1 MKLFSLSADGR
12 TLAFGA
18 IEGGGLSNGTGYAR
32 ILSWNQGSWNQLGED
47 ITGDVFEDDAGSSI
61 SLSDDG
67 RTIAVGATG
76 ANSIADR
83 YLGRIR
89 VYQFDGLAWNQLGE
103 TFDGNVNGG
112 IGHSISLSGD
122 GQTIAFGNSGNA
134 ANGTLDSTRI
144 YRWNDTAWHQLGSDI
159 VGEEAFDFSGTSVSL
174 ARNGQ
179 TVAIGAPGSGGN
191 GDNSG
196 HTRIFDW
203 GGTEWVQRGI
213 DIDGEAP
220 GDQSGYSV
228 ALSADSYTVAI
239 GAHYNN
245 GTDTSAG
252 HTRIYRWDGITWSQ
266 LGEDIDG
273 EAFFDYSGYSVSLS
287 ADGQEVAIGAHSND
301 ANGPQSGHTRIYSWN
316 GNAWIQLGEDIDGEA
331 EGDFSGCS
339 VSIAA
344 DGKTVAIGAGSNA
357 DNGIQAGHTR
367 IFQRTP
373 SANSLSAS
381 TDTISITVT
390 PVNDRPV
397 LTPATPAE
405 FTFQVKSP
413 FVPATMLATGDFNQD
428 GFDDLAGSRWHTPAG
443 FVSWLG
449 QEDLEN
455 ASYELSNVERQGY
468 NVRVAD
474 MNGDGYQDAVNV
486 NHNSMVNV
494 YINDGE
500 GSFTRSHTVTMPHD
514 TSGLALGD
522 FDNDG
527 DIDAVAGAHHTGK
540 WYVLVNPG
548 NGELVRS
555 TEYSLSS
562 PEAFEAA
569 DFDGD
574 GFTDVA
580 VSNLNQNKVRIYFN
594 DGSGAFTETY
604 DLNSGGSH
612 PFHMRSGDVDGDND
626 ADLIVTNHSSH
637 EITVLVNNGNKTFST
652 GDSWQVGGTVNRLAI
667 TDWNKDGID
676 DFVTVVPGT
685 ETVWAISPLDGEVVT
700 YQAGEALEGYIAA
713 GDFNG
718 DQVLDIAV
726 GSAVDNSLIILSLAG
741 SGGTRDLDTV
751 AENTGAP
758 VGAVG
763 TLVTT
768 LLNNSFSDVDG
779 DPPGIAIT
787 DTNLQGGSLYYS
799 IDDGATWSDIG
810 SVSERSARV
819 LYANSGTRL
828 AFEPATDFTGSITD
842 VITFLAYDRSTNI
855 QNGGTV
861 AVNETFVNQV
871 GGGLED
877 MVVAVSAFDDGSTT
891 VLGIF
896 DQTITLGNHT
906 LTNNAADEALFIAKL
921 DQNGEYLWATKAEAS
936 SGFPHRLMGLDTSS
950 DGSVYI
956 SGAFEGIATF
966 GSTTLTNTD
975 ARGLSDIFVA
985 KLNSAGDF
993 AWAKHVSAPTGTDSA
1008 NALAVNADGSV
1019 LIGGAF
1025 EGTATFGSHSVSTA
1039 TNDDLYISKL
1049 SSNGVF
1055 EWVVNAGNQFS
1066 ADSVRDIE
1074 PLADGSA
1081 LLTGYITNTASFGPH
1096 SVASAGD
1103 FDIYVARIDA
1113 HGDFEWATRA
1123 GGSSRDGGVSLT
1135 SGSDGSAMLTG
1146 FFSGSASFGS
1156 TTLSSQGG
1164 LDIFVASL
1172 NSSGQFQWAERA
1184 GGAGD
1189 DEPASMAVIGDDQYI
1204 VGGYINNDA
1213 QFGQTLLQGRST
1225 DAFLA
1230 TFEKDNGFIAAVE
1243 YGDGADDKVWGVSTL
1258 PDGKAVAVG
1267 YFRGGTNIFGQSLTS
1282 VDDQDGFIAHI
1293 STDSLEIGPSK
1304 TSFSTSSGTAGIR
1317 VLPVANA
1324 NRQPTDVTINNLT
1337 VGENQQGATV
1347 GTFSTVDPDTDD
1359 TFTYSLVSGAGDGNN
1374 TAFYIEG
1381 DVLKTA
1387 SPFDY
1392 ETTNTANIR
1401 VRSTDSGGLS
1411 LEKTFTISVSNFNEP
1426 PTDIAL
1432 STTTINENAGAGA
1445 RVGQLTTF
1453 DPDDSSFGTT
1463 FTYELVAGSGD
1474 TDNELFEISGD
1485 QLLAR
1490 SSFDYEADSS
1500 YSIRL
1505 RTTDWPGFSFEEVFT
1520 IDVGDVNEAPT
1531 SVSLTNLVT
1540 TLQSDTNTE
1549 APTLVAD
1556 IEIQDD
1562 ALGTNQISLTGDH
1575 AGLFTVIDS
1584 AVYLVA
1590 GATLDPENSPLSF
1603 TVVVSDPSITTGSGN
1618 TIVRFSTNAPMANP
1632 DFLVELTS
1640 NTPLTNANF
1649 LSYVNSGAYDDS
1661 IFHRSVPN
1669 FVIQGG
1675 GISAPMVAADQ
1686 PGSDPVP
1693 ISTTGTVLN
1702 EPGNPNVRGTIA
1714 MAKLGGQP
1722 DSATNQFFFNLN
1734 TNPFLDTDN
1743 GGYTVFGN
1751 VLNDG
1756 MTVIDTMAGAST
1768 HDATTYYSNTALSDL
1783 PLWNINQDNI
1793 VRPEDFVKI
1802 NSVSV
1807 VPSGSSVSDSHTIEI
1822 TAAPTP
1828 GPETEFLYSFNHV
1841 NEAGADDYLVSS
1853 TNMRRYSEWQSP
1865 PLTYWGPSSNDQEG
1879 QLVYKFPLSGLTTS
1893 ASLYASSPTWDF
1905 FTEPGGYGRGASALE
1920 VSNDGETWV
1929 SLHNNLEPR
1938 NWGGDWTFD
1947 DALPAEAL
1955 GTTELWVRM
1964 RFYVENAPNSSY
1976 TVAQFGR
1983 STSAATTPAFGLNV
1997 TMTTEAPPNTPPTG
2011 EVIIFGTAAEDQI
2024 LSAKNS
2030 LVDADG
2036 IGPISYQWS
2045 RNSVPVSG
2053 ATDEHYTL
2061 MQADVGSQIT
2071 LTATY
2076 TDDRGTVESIN
2087 SAPTAVVQNINDV
2100 PTGTLTITGAAIEDS
2115 VLSADTSD
2123 IADEDG
2129 LGPFSYQWI
2138 RNGEPITGAITS
2150 TYQLS
2155 QDDVQANL
2163 AVTVNYV
2170 DDYGHNESLH
2180 AVVNDP
2186 IANLN
2191 DRPVLYT
2198 DPTPTFNSVPENA
2211 GAPTGLVGTPVTSL
2225 IDSSGPLSNFF
2236 DEDGDLPGIA
2246 VTETNLQG
2254 GTLWQSQDGGTTW
2267 NPVGIVSETAP
2278 LLLEADA
2285 DNRLYFQPSENF
2297 FGTISDV
2304 ISFKAWDR
2312 TGTGA
2317 WQQLGGDF
2325 DGEAAGNRAGR
2336 SVSVSADGNTIV
2348 ISEHGSD
2355 ALWTNSGKVHAYRW
2369 TGNDWQQLGESIL
2382 GEGSAG
2388 WSVSMAD
2395 DGNRIAVGSP
2405 WAASTGHASVYSW
2418 TGEEWQQTGQ
2428 SLAGINNLDR
2438 QGWSVALSGDGNSLV
2453 VGANNDDASGEDAGK
2468 TTIYRLQND
2477 EWVQVGSPILGE
2489 AAGDESGSSVT
2500 ISQNGEIV
2508 AIGARYNDGNG
2519 THAGHAQVF
2528 EWNGSE
2534 WQQLGVDLDGAAEL
2548 FRFGSAVSLSSDGHV
2563 LAVGAPKDDTAGASA
2578 GRTFVYDWNGVTWEL
2593 RGAPIDGEMSWGSSG
2608 LTVSLSNDGDRVAV
2622 GAPYNDGAGTNAGHA
2637 RVYQWTGST
2646 WSQVAG
2652 DMDGEV
2658 TEDKFGQGIAI
2669 SGDGKTLIAGAWL
2682 NDGPGPLGADTGH
2695 ARVFRLATLDASV
2708 SSRN

>member
-1 MKLFSLSADGR
+1 LLLNWLYPLTGKTAYVTDGTAIHVIDISDPTSLAKTKTYENFGDVQGLQISSYENLAFIADGIHGLKVFPLNGV
-12 TLAFGA
+12 TTNSFSTVSDVVSVSVQDN
-18 IEGGGLSNGTGYAR
+18 LSN
-32 ILSWNQGSWNQLGED
+32 
-47 ITGDVFEDDAGSSI
+47 
-61 SLSDDG
+61 
-67 RTIAVGATG
+67 
-76 ANSIADR
+76 
-83 YLGRIR
+83 
-89 VYQFDGLAWNQLGE
+89 
-103 TFDGNVNGG
+103 
-112 IGHSISLSGD
+112 
-122 GQTIAFGNSGNA
+122 
-134 ANGTLDSTRI
+134 
-144 YRWNDTAWHQLGSDI
+144 TA
-159 VGEEAFDFSGTSVSL
+159 
-174 ARNGQ
+174 
-179 TVAIGAPGSGGN
+179 
-191 GDNSG
+191 
-196 HTRIFDW
+196 
-203 GGTEWVQRGI
+203 
-213 DIDGEAP
+213 
-220 GDQSGYSV
+220 
-228 ALSADSYTVAI
+228 
-239 GAHYNN
+239 
-245 GTDTSAG
+245 
-252 HTRIYRWDGITWSQ
+252 
-266 LGEDIDG
+266 
-273 EAFFDYSGYSVSLS
+273 
-287 ADGQEVAIGAHSND
+287 
-301 ANGPQSGHTRIYSWN
+301 
-316 GNAWIQLGEDIDGEA
+316 
-331 EGDFSGCS
+331 
-339 VSIAA
+339 
-344 DGKTVAIGAGSNA
+344 
-357 DNGIQAGHTR
+357 
-367 IFQRTP
+367 
-373 SANSLSAS
+373 
-381 TDTISITVT
+381 
-390 PVNDRPV
+390 PV
-397 LTPATPAE
+397 LNSSATP
-405 FTFQVKSP
+405 Q
-413 FVPATMLATGDFNQD
+413 FN
-428 GFDDLAGSRWHTPAG
+428 PM
-443 FVSWLG
+443 
-449 QEDLEN
+449 LEN
-455 ASYELSNVERQGY
+455 AG
-468 NVRVAD
+468 
-474 MNGDGYQDAVNV
+474 
-486 NHNSMVNV
+486 
-494 YINDGE
+494 
-500 GSFTRSHTVTMPHD
+500 
-514 TSGLALGD
+514 
-522 FDNDG
+522 
-527 DIDAVAGAHHTGK
+527 
-540 WYVLVNPG
+540 
-548 NGELVRS
+548 
-555 TEYSLSS
+555 
-562 PEAFEAA
+562 
-569 DFDGD
+569 
-574 GFTDVA
+574 
-580 VSNLNQNKVRIYFN
+580 
-594 DGSGAFTETY
+594 
-604 DLNSGGSH
+604 
-612 PFHMRSGDVDGDND
+612 
-626 ADLIVTNHSSH
+626 
-637 EITVLVNNGNKTFST
+637 
-652 GDSWQVGGTVNRLAI
+652 
-667 TDWNKDGID
+667 
-676 DFVTVVPGT
+676 VPIG
-685 ETVWAISPLDGEVVT
+685 P
-700 YQAGEALEGYIAA
+700 
-713 GDFNG
+713 
-718 DQVLDIAV
+718 
-726 GSAVDNSLIILSLAG
+726 
-741 SGGTRDLDTV
+741 
-751 AENTGAP
+751 
-758 VGAVG
+758 VG
-763 TLVTT
+763 TLVSDLIDTGGHH
-768 LLNNSFSDVDG
+768 NNFSDVDG
-779 DPPGIAIT
+779 DLPGIAIVE
-787 DTNLQGGSLYYS
+787 TNLQGGSLWYS
-799 IDDGATWSDIG
+799 TNNGVTWEEIDDA
-810 SVSERSARV
+810 SEQSPQLLRADSE
-819 LYANSGTRL
+819 TRL
-828 AFEPATDFTGSITD
+828 YFQPASDFSGSITD
-842 VITFLAYDRSTNI
+842 IITIRAWDRT
-855 QNGGTV
+855 GGWQQLGQTV
-861 AVNETFVNQV
+861 AGESAQERYGSLVRLSGDGKTYIATSRPQESVPSVSVFTLEGSTFVPLGNPIFGNDYLGNLGGAISISHDGRTIAIGTNGAANNTGRVLVYRWIGDQWTQIGNDLTGEAERDEFGHEVSISDDGNTVAISAKGSNGSTGTGYDWGRVQV
-871 GGGLED
+871 YTWNGTSWVQLGENIDGMSSQGYFGSVISLSGD
-877 MVVAVSAFDDGSTT
+877 GSVVAVRSKTAGASSSYQAHHLRMFRWSGSEWLQLGQQIDGYDGDRIGMYSGLSISENGMTLAVNVLGNSYNELNSTIPGSVRVYSFNSETETWQQRGTDVVGREAREQFGHSVVISADGNRFLASAPFGNNNTGRAAVYEWNENTLEWSEVGSGITGLTSGDSIGRDTVGMDDSGTTIVLGSRLHSPDSINSEAGIVQAYQYIQSYPNVSESTDTVSVIVTPLTPDNTPIPLNWNAPQANSLSGSVSVADLIKHHDNSVSFAGMAVTGFDSSLGTLFYTTDGGAAWQPVTNATTDAALLLAQDATTHLYMQLDSNLNDELTPETIRDDVLTYKPWIDQNSFSNGQSEVNTGLLTSDNMVTLGSFGDYSVRMSREIAISSSGEFAIVAGQNYSFKIVDIADPANLSVVQTISRSTKAYDVTISPDDSLAFLLDGDVHNIYNPSHLRIFDISDLQNPVELGAISFDKSSYEVVIHPDGQTAYVVMQDGVKVIDFSNPSSPVEIGTVSLNNTSSTT
-891 VLGIF
+891 SSIVMHPSHETFYVAEWDELFCYSLENPQTPVLRKTLSVRAGIGRSLAMSS
-896 DQTITLGNHT
+896 DGTRLLWTGEDSP
-906 LTNNAADEALFIAKL
+906 APYEA
-921 DQNGEYLWATKAEAS
+921 
-936 SGFPHRLMGLDTSS
+936 RLIDTSS
-950 DGSVYI
+950 PHDP
-956 SGAFEGIATF
+956 
-966 GSTTLTNTD
+966 TLLGVTRSLNNVSSDAVFFDTD
-975 ARGLSDIFVA
+975 AVALVTQGGDGTRVIDYSDENSLIIASTRIPQGVEGGHSAIALTPNGDIAIVAAGQGMRSVRIAAAGFIHHNTPVSGLV
-985 KLNSAGDF
+985 
-993 AWAKHVSAPTGTDSA
+993 
-1008 NALAVNADGSV
+1008 
-1019 LIGGAF
+1019 
-1025 EGTATFGSHSVSTA
+1025 
-1039 TNDDLYISKL
+1039 
-1049 SSNGVF
+1049 
-1055 EWVVNAGNQFS
+1055 
-1066 ADSVRDIE
+1066 ADS
-1074 PLADGSA
+1074 
-1081 LLTGYITNTASFGPH
+1081 N
-1096 SVASAGD
+1096 
-1103 FDIYVARIDA
+1103 
-1113 HGDFEWATRA
+1113 
-1123 GGSSRDGGVSLT
+1123 
-1135 SGSDGSAMLTG
+1135 
-1146 FFSGSASFGS
+1146 
-1156 TTLSSQGG
+1156 Q
-1164 LDIFVASL
+1164 
-1172 NSSGQFQWAERA
+1172 
-1184 GGAGD
+1184 
-1189 DEPASMAVIGDDQYI
+1189 
-1204 VGGYINNDA
+1204 
-1213 QFGQTLLQGRST
+1213 
-1225 DAFLA
+1225 
-1230 TFEKDNGFIAAVE
+1230 
-1243 YGDGADDKVWGVSTL
+1243 
-1258 PDGKAVAVG
+1258 
-1267 YFRGGTNIFGQSLTS
+1267 
-1282 VDDQDGFIAHI
+1282 
-1293 STDSLEIGPSK
+1293 
-1304 TSFSTSSGTAGIR
+1304 
-1317 VLPVANA
+1317 
-1324 NRQPTDVTINNLT
+1324 QPTDVTLSNQT

-1359 TFTYSLVSGAGDGNN
+1359 TFTYSLVSGAGDENN
-1374 TAFYIEG
+1374 NAFYIEG
-1381 DVLKTA
+1381 DVLKATT
-1387 SPFDY
+1387 SFDY

-1445 RVGQLTTF
+1445 RVGQLTTS

-1463 FTYELVAGSGD
+1463 FTYALVAGSGD
-1474 TDNELFEISGD
+1474 TDNGLFEISGD

-1490 SSFDYEADSS
+1490 SSFDYEVDSS

-1505 RTTDWPGFSFEEVFT
+1505 RTTDLPGFSYEEVFT

-1549 APTLVAD
+1549 VPTLVAD
-1556 IEIQDD
+1556 IVIEDD
-1562 ALGTNQISLTGDH
+1562 ALGTNQISLTGDD

-1584 AVYLVA
+1584 AVYLIA

-1603 TVVVSDPSITTGSGN
+1603 TVVVSDPSLTTGSGN
-1618 TIVRFSTNAPMANP
+1618 TVVRFSTNAPLANP

-1649 LSYVNSGAYDDS
+1649 LSYVNNGAYDHS
-1661 IFHRSVPN
+1661 IFHRSVPD

-1675 GISAPMVAADQ
+1675 GISAPTVAADQ
-1686 PGSDPVP
+1686 PGSDPVA

-1702 EPGNPNVRGTIA
+1702 EPGNLNVRGTIA

-1734 TNPFLDTDN
+1734 TNSFLDTDN

-1756 MTVIDTMAGAST
+1756 MTVIDTMASALT
-1768 HDATTYYSNTALSDL
+1768 YDATTYYSNTALSDL
-1783 PLWNINQDNI
+1783 PLWKVNQDNI
-1793 VRPEDFVKI
+1793 IRPEDFVKI

-2024 LSAKNS
+2024 LTAKNS

-2076 TDDRGTVESIN
+2076 TDDRGTVESVD
-2087 SAPTAVVQNINDV
+2087 SAPTAVVQNINDA
-2100 PTGTLTITGAAIEDS
+2100 PTGTLTITGVAIEDS

-2138 RNGEPITGAITS
+2138 RNGDPITGATAS
-2150 TYQLS
+2150 TYQLT

-2170 DDYGHNESLH
+2170 DGYGHNESLH

-2198 DPTPTFNSVPENA
+2198 APSPTFNSVPENA
-2211 GAPTGLVGTPVTSL
+2211 GSPAGPVGTPVTSL
-2225 IDSSGPLSNFF
+2225 IDSSGPLNNFF

-2246 VTETNLQG
+2246 VTATNLQG

-2348 ISEHGSD
+2348 IGEHGSD

-2382 GEGSAG
+2382 GDGSAG
-2388 WSVSMAD
+2388 WSVSMSD

-2405 WAASTGHASVYSW
+2405 WAASTGHATVYSW
-2418 TGEEWQQTGQ
+2418 TGEEWLQTGQ

-2438 QGWSVALSGDGNSLV
+2438 QGWSVALSGDGNSLA
-2453 VGANNDDASGEDAGK
+2453 VGANNDDSSGEDAGK
-2468 TTIYRLQND
+2468 TTIYQLQND

-2508 AIGARYNDGNG
+2508 AVGARYNDGNG

-2534 WQQLGVDLDGAAEL
+2534 WQQLGDDLDGAAEL
-2548 FRFGSAVSLSSDGHV
+2548 FRHGDAISLSSDGYT
-2563 LAVGAPKDDTAGASA
+2563 LAVGAPKDDTAGAGA

-2593 RGAPIDGEMSWGSSG
+2593 RGAPIDGEMPWSSSG

-2658 TEDKFGQGIAI
+2658 TEDKFGQGIA
-2669 SGDGKTLIAGAWL
+2669 TLWRWK
-2682 NDGPGPLGADTGH
+2682 DSHRWCVVERRPWPT
-2695 ARVFRLATLDASV
+2695 RC
-2708 SSRN
+2708 